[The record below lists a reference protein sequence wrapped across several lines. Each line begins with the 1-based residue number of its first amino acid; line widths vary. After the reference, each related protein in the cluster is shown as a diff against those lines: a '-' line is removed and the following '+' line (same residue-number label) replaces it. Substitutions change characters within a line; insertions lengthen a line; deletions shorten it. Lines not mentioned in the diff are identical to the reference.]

1 MKKIFVLFILTP
13 LLSCKITSAGSS
25 RPVTPKPTTYWQ
37 QHVNYSMDIDVDTKK
52 HQFNGTQKLVYTN
65 NSPDDLNK
73 IYYHLYFNA
82 FQPGSEMDIRLQN
95 IADPDKRMID
105 NNKKSR
111 ISTLKPN
118 EIGFHKILSL
128 KQDGKNVKFEII
140 GTILKVTLNHP
151 IKSGEQSTFDMT
163 FKSQIPIQIR
173 RNGRNNK
180 EGIDYSMAQW
190 YPKMVE
196 YDFEGWHADQY
207 VGREF
212 YGVWGEFDITINID
226 KDYILGGTGYL
237 QNPQEIGYGYQ
248 DKNVEVKRPKG
259 KKLSWHFYAPNVHDF
274 TWAADRNYI
283 HDTTEG
289 PNGVKLHFLYQ
300 NDDKIK
306 ANWKALQKDTYK
318 TMDFYNK
325 YIGKYPYKQYSVI
338 QAGDGG
344 MEYGMCTLITGN
356 RNLKSLIG
364 VMRHELAHSWFQ
376 FVLATNESKHP
387 WMDEG
392 FTSFANTMADQE
404 LDGKTKFPFLNVYQ
418 TYTYLVTSGKNEPL
432 TTHSDRYHTNMAYG
446 INSYYKG
453 QMFLSQLIYLIG
465 EENVEKLLKKYYDD
479 FKFKHP
485 TPNDITRTAEKIS
498 DLELHWYLNEW
509 TQTEHIIDYAIDKVE
524 DNTIVLKRIGPMPMS
539 IDLQV
544 IYQDGSQDDFYIPTR
559 MLLGNKPT
567 NSTILKDWAWAIP
580 TYTIK
585 TKKKIKSVEIDPSK
599 LMWDVN
605 MNNNSFGL

>member
-190 YPKMVE
+190 YPKMAE